1 MFPYKKYLIN
11 NSDQFDPER
20 FSFVDDDMAL
30 MMEEVK
36 GTTADFKAE
45 IMVYFLKDHTIQKEW
60 EIANPDLVRLV
71 KSKTLSSSN
80 IESLFESCYNNP
92 AFGLQLETYI
102 KKKIAEKKS

>member
-30 MMEEVK
+30 MIEEVK
-36 GTTADFKAE
+36 DTTADFKAE
-45 IMVYFLKDHTIQKEW
+45 IMVYFLKDHSIQKEW
-60 EIANPDLVRLV
+60 EMANPDLVRLV
-71 KSKTLSSSN
+71 KSKTLSSSK

-102 KKKIAEKKS
+102 KKKIAEKNS

>member
-30 MMEEVK
+30 MIEEVK
-36 GTTADFKAE
+36 DTTADFKAE
-45 IMVYFLKDHTIQKEW
+45 IIVYFLKDHSIQKEW

-102 KKKIAEKKS
+102 KKKIAEKQS

>member
-30 MMEEVK
+30 MIEEVK
-36 GTTADFKAE
+36 HTTADFKAE
-45 IMVYFLKDHTIQKEW
+45 IMVYFLKDHSIQKEW
-60 EIANPDLVRLV
+60 EMAKPDLVRLV

-102 KKKIAEKKS
+102 KKKIAEKK

>member
-36 GTTADFKAE
+36 DTTADFKAE
-45 IMVYFLKDHTIQKEW
+45 IMAYFLKDHSIQKEW

>member
-20 FSFVDDDMAL
+20 FSFVDDDMAT
-30 MMEEVK
+30 MIEEVK
-36 GTTADFKAE
+36 DTTAAFKAE
-45 IMVYFLKDHTIQKEW
+45 IMVYFLKDHSIQKEW
-60 EIANPDLVRLV
+60 EIANPELVRLV

-102 KKKIAEKKS
+102 KKKIAEKNG